1 MKKMNILQS
10 IKNKKICAVVRV
22 NDKKECLKIVN
33 ALYDGGI
40 RIVEIVL
47 NPDLQ
52 IEVVEK
58 LKEKKDLTVIA
69 GGIITARE
77 AISLI
82 DVGVSVI
89 SSPVMQTKL
98 IRLCYSRMVDT
109 IATVSTANEAY
120 EAWRF
125 RLPLMKLHPAEALG
139 GAVYIKEIL
148 KTMPFL
154 NIVAA
159 GGIEINQIED
169 YINAGTIGVCI
180 GRDLYQKFDTILDY
194 EKIKKNAEK
203 AVKSVEKLVK

>member
-169 YINAGTIGVCI
+169 YINAGAIGVCI